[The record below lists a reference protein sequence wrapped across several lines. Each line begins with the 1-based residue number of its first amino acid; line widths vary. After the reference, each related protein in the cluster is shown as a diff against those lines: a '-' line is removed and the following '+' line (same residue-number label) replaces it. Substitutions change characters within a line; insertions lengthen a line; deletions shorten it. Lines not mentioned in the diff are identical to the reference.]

1 MYGCKLQIKYTVKVG
16 RLFSK
21 EKSKQ
26 HNNLSYKQSKPLG
39 EANYKEI
46 VQVCCIYVIW
56 MTNVN

>member
-21 EKSKQ
+21 EQSIQ

-46 VQVCCIYVIW
+46 SQVCCIYVI
-56 MTNVN
+56 